1 MSTLNEKLRCYR
13 PVMDLFFPR
22 ACSLCDIPIF
32 DPNCEAICKACFSK
46 ITTPE
51 QRCVRCSAPLG
62 PGIRETTGHA
72 TSNKTSCYYCER
84 RKWSFRR
91 AHCYTAYHG
100 TAALAAKKIKQSS
113 HEPLGIE
120 IGKRIGEWLKQLD
133 AFDSKV
139 FACVI
144 PVPQHW
150 MRRIMVRYNQAD
162 ILAERIALE
171 IGLPVNR
178 HSLYRTRWTEK
189 QGTKS
194 IADRLKDVRDS
205 FACKPSKSIVG
216 SRILLVDDVVTSGA
230 TANDAAR
237 ALRLAGANRVEVVA
251 FARGVGAFDKSR
263 SNKDAGP
270 TDSTNQS

>member
-1 MSTLNEKLRCYR
+1 
-13 PVMDLFFPR
+13 MDLVFPR
-22 ACSLCDIPIF
+22 ACSLCRIPII
-32 DPNCEAICKACFSK
+32 DPNCEAICTACISK

-51 QRCVRCSAPLG
+51 RRCMRCSAPLG
-62 PGIRETTGHA
+62 AGVRDVTGDRP
-72 TSNKTSCYYCER
+72 SNKTSCYYCKR

-100 TAALAAKKIKQSS
+100 TAALATKKIKQSS
-113 HEPLGIE
+113 HEPLAIE
-120 IGKRIGEWLKQLD
+120 IGTRIGNWLKQLD
-133 AFDSKV
+133 TFDSKD

-150 MRRIMVRYNQAD
+150 LRRMMVRYNQAD
-162 ILAERIALE
+162 VLAERIARE

-194 IADRLKDVRDS
+194 IVDRLKDVRDS

-237 ALRLAGANRVEVVA
+237 ALRLSGAARVEVVA

-263 SNKDAGP
+263 SNKDVSP
-270 TDSTNQS
+270 TDSTTHS